1 MRKRIGKIT
10 GILKKRRIV
19 TVAGA
24 VVVAIILVIVIVRR
38 NDGTGP
44 YEFIIIERQNLIQEV
59 NVTGRV
65 KAAESVELAFER
77 TGTVTQVLANVG
89 DTVAT
94 GQTLVTLRKSDI
106 VALLNQA
113 DAQVD
118 VERANLAELI
128 DNADAQQNLTNNYND
143 VINGID
149 NALAKA
155 EDAVRSKTTGIFS
168 GSVSSGYNLTFATCS
183 ASIGTNAK
191 TLRLT
196 AELELNT
203 WNREFS
209 KLAVDSPRDLLDIA
223 ISETQVHL
231 NMVGQFVDA
240 VNRALLTKCATD
252 NSTLDTAR
260 TNMATAQTNVIAA
273 IESISNLQQAIAS
286 EKVST
291 ANDDAVRAQEAK
303 VRAAEASV
311 QNYRSQISQT
321 IISSPIGGVVTR
333 QEAKVGETISAN
345 TLVVSVISSSDFEIE
360 ANIPEADIAKVKIGD
375 ISMVTLDAYG
385 SDVVFETRVS
395 KIDPGETI
403 IEGVTTYKTTFQF
416 TMDDDR
422 IKSGMTANL
431 DILTAELFGVIAIPQ
446 RTVISRQGQK
456 LVRILTD
463 DGEIKE
469 VTVETGLRG
478 SGGNI
483 EITRGLQ
490 ENDKVVTFIREE

>member
-1 MRKRIGKIT
+1 MRKKISK
-10 GILKKRRIV
+10 IIAVLKKRKIL

-59 NVTGRV
+59 SVTGRV
-65 KAAESVELAFER
+65 KAAENVELGFER

-94 GQTLVTLRKSDI
+94 GQTLVTLRNSDI

-113 DAQVD
+113 EAQVD

-128 DNADAQQNLTNNYND
+128 NNADAQQNLTNNYND
-143 VINGID
+143 VVNTIGD
-149 NALAKA
+149 ALAKA
-155 EDAVRSKTTGIFS
+155 EDAVRSKTVGLFS
-168 GSVSSGYNLTFATCS
+168 VSQSSGYNLTFRTCRGGIS
-183 ASIGTNAK
+183 SNAK

-196 AELELNT
+196 AELELNM
-203 WNREFS
+203 WNREFG
-209 KLAVDSPRDLLDIA
+209 KLAADSPRDQLDIA
-223 ISETQVHL
+223 ISEAQAHL
-231 NMVGQFVDA
+231 DIVRQFVDA
-240 VNRALLTKCATD
+240 VNKALLTKCATD

-260 TNMATAQTNVIAA
+260 TNMATAQTNVIAV
-273 IESISNLQQAIAS
+273 IENISNLQQAIAS

-321 IISSPIGGVVTR
+321 IISSPIDGIVTR

-345 TLVVSVISSSDFEIE
+345 TLVVSVISASDFEIE

-395 KIDPGETI
+395 KVDPGETI

-431 DILTAELFGVIAIPQ
+431 DILTAELSGVIAIPQ

-463 DGEIKE
+463 NGEIKE
-469 VTVETGLRG
+469 VIVETGLRG